1 MTNSD
6 WLIILGL
13 VIIFALALYAV
24 VLWRRVWR
32 NQQRLAQ
39 QERERN
45 DRLEA
50 DIRILAQSLLAGQLP
65 VIEGA
70 IRIKVLLDNYSG
82 ERRADLDV
90 QVLNSIY
97 DATAHIPTHQAW
109 QDLPKPERRLHER
122 QMQTL
127 EAQHRSAVQQIAQ
140 QLSAGLRPGAP
151 GAATQHQTAE

>member
-1 MTNSD
+1 MTYSD

-32 NQQRLAQ
+32 NQQRLAR

-45 DRLEA
+45 DRLEG
-50 DIRILAQSLLAGQLP
+50 DIRILAQSLLSGQLP

-82 ERRADLDV
+82 ERPVGLNL
-90 QVLNSIY
+90 QVLETIY
-97 DATAHIPTHQAW
+97 EATAHIPTHQAW
-109 QDLPKPERRLHER
+109 QALPKPERRLHER
-122 QMQTL
+122 QMETL
-127 EAQHRSAVQQIAQ
+127 EARHRSAVEQIAQ
-140 QLSAGLRPGAP
+140 QLSGGLRPAVP
-151 GAATQHQTAE
+151 GAATAHQTAE

>member
-24 VLWRRVWR
+24 VLWRRVWHK
-32 NQQRLAQ
+32 QQLMTAQ
-39 QERERN
+39 ENERN
-45 DRLEA
+45 SRLEG
-50 DIRILAQSLLAGQLP
+50 DIRILAQGLVTGQLP

-82 ERRADLDV
+82 PRRADLDTRV
-90 QVLNSIY
+90 FETIY

-109 QDLPKPERRLHER
+109 KDLPKAQRRLHER
-122 QMQTL
+122 QMETL
-127 EAQHRSAVQQIAQ
+127 ETQHHSEVQQIAGV
-140 QLSAGLRPGAP
+140 LSQGLRPD
-151 GAATQHQTAE
+151 

>member
-24 VLWRRVWR
+24 VLWRRVWH
-32 NQQRLAQ
+32 NQQLMTT
-39 QERERN
+39 QENERN
-45 DRLEA
+45 SRLEG
-50 DIRILAQSLLAGQLP
+50 DIRILAQGLVTGQLP

-82 ERRADLDV
+82 PRRADLDTRV
-90 QVLNSIY
+90 FETIY

-109 QDLPKPERRLHER
+109 KDLPKAQRRLHER
-122 QMQTL
+122 QMETL
-127 EAQHRSAVQQIAQ
+127 ETQHHSEVQQVAGV
-140 QLSAGLRPGAP
+140 LSQGLRPEEPALGR
-151 GAATQHQTAE
+151 

>member
-24 VLWRRVWR
+24 VLWRRVWHKQHLR
-32 NQQRLAQ
+32 TT
-39 QERERN
+39 QENERN
-45 DRLEA
+45 SRLEG
-50 DIRILAQSLLAGQLP
+50 DIRILAQGLVTGQLP

-82 ERRADLDV
+82 PRRADLNT
-90 QVLNSIY
+90 QVFETIY

-109 QDLPKPERRLHER
+109 KDLPKAQRRLHER
-122 QMQTL
+122 QMETL
-127 EAQHRSAVQQIAQ
+127 ETQHHSEVQQIAVV
-140 QLSAGLRPGAP
+140 LSQGLRP
-151 GAATQHQTAE
+151 E

>member
-24 VLWRRVWR
+24 VLWRRVWHK
-32 NQQRLAQ
+32 QQLMTAQ
-39 QERERN
+39 ENERN
-45 DRLEA
+45 SRLEGG
-50 DIRILAQSLLAGQLP
+50 IRILAQGLVTGQLP

-82 ERRADLDV
+82 PRRADLDTRV
-90 QVLNSIY
+90 FETIY

-109 QDLPKPERRLHER
+109 KDLPKAQRRLHER
-122 QMQTL
+122 QMETL
-127 EAQHRSAVQQIAQ
+127 ETQHHSEVQQIAGV
-140 QLSAGLRPGAP
+140 LSQGLRPD
-151 GAATQHQTAE
+151 